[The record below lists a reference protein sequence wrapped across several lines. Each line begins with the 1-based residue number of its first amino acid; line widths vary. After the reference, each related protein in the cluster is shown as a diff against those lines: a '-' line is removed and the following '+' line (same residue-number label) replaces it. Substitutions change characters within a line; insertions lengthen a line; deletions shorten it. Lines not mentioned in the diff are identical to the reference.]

1 MDTLPNLSRRAFLVG
16 SAAIAGGVAFGSY
29 GHAQQAA
36 SAAGAV
42 NPLAAGLGPDSATFN
57 PWVEI
62 SPSKI
67 TLIAQHC
74 DIGQGVGS
82 IQTILIAEEMDL
94 DPGQFEI
101 RFAGPSPAY
110 FNTGFADEFSGFMA
124 PDRSEAAEKAR
135 AATYEWLKGAG
146 LQMTGGSSTIP
157 DSYKKLRVAG
167 AVARETLKA
176 AAAKRSGIAVADL
189 RTEAGHV
196 ILPDGTKIAYVDLAA
211 EAAKIPPV
219 MDVGLRDPSQ
229 WRMIGKPMERL
240 DIRSKVTGEM
250 KFGIDETMDGMV
262 YAAVR
267 LNPNKGQPIKS
278 YDASKAQSMP
288 GVQKVLK
295 ISNGVAVIASNSWY
309 AMKAA
314 EAIDCVWEPA
324 KYPAEQADHWKVLGE
339 TFAPEFLGKQWRN
352 DGDIGTAL
360 NEGTTL
366 EAEYR
371 APYLAHQ
378 PLEPL
383 NGIGIVTD
391 KGMEI
396 WVSHQSPQAVQFNA
410 AGAIGIKP
418 EQVTFHNLWAGGS
431 FGHRLEFENVKV
443 LAEIANQMRGTPVK
457 LVFSREEDFLQD
469 IPRQIAMARCKG
481 GVKDGKIAAA
491 DIQLASTMPL
501 NGLLERTTGAV
512 PTDPDAQLA
521 VGIWNVY
528 YDIPNYRATSY
539 EARGLS
545 PCTTWRSVGASANGF
560 FTESFID
567 ELIHAA
573 GLDPLKARIEMC
585 KIPIYRK
592 ILETVG
598 EMADWKGPLGNG
610 KGRGVAFVEAFGTAV
625 AEIIEV
631 TATEKG
637 IKIDKVWVA
646 ADVGKVVDPINFEN
660 QVQGGVVWGLG
671 HAMNCE
677 LTYANGAVQQTNYNH
692 HEAMRMYQC
701 PVIEVR
707 GLEND
712 YTVRG
717 IGEPPVPP
725 VAPALAN
732 AIFAATGKRIR
743 EMPFNK
749 FIDFV

>member
-1 MDTLPNLSRRAFLVG
+1 MGQLSDLSRREILFG
-16 SAAIAGGVAFGSY
+16 SAAMAGGVAFGSY
-29 GHAQQAA
+29 AWAQPAPPLPA
-36 SAAGAV
+36 DI
-42 NPLAAGLGPDSATFN
+42 NPLATGLARDAVTFN

-62 SPSKI
+62 SPEKI
-67 TLIAQHC
+67 ILIAQHA
-74 DIGQGVGS
+74 DKGQGVGS
-82 IQTILIAEEMDL
+82 VQPLMIAEELDL
-94 DPGQFEI
+94 ERDQFEV

-110 FNTGFADEFSGFMA
+110 FNTGFAHELAPFMA
-124 PDRSEAAEKAR
+124 PDQSPEAEKAR
-135 AATYEWLKGAG
+135 AAALQWLRKAG

-157 DSYKKLRVAG
+157 DTYDKMRMAG

-176 AAAKRSGIAVADL
+176 AAAKRTGIAASRL
-189 RTEAGHV
+189 RTEAGNV
-196 ILPDGTKIAYVDLAA
+196 ILPDGTRIPYVALSAD
-211 EAAKIPPV
+211 AAKVKPV
-219 MDVGLRDPSQ
+219 TTVKLRDPSQ
-229 WRMIGKPMERL
+229 WRFIGKPMERL
-240 DIRSKVTGEM
+240 DVRSKVTGEM
-250 KFGIDETMDGMV
+250 KFGIDRKMEGMV
-262 YAAVR
+262 YAAVK
-267 LNPNKGQPIKS
+267 LNPNKGQPIRS
-278 YDASKAQSMP
+278 YDASKALAMP

-295 ISNGVAVIASNSWY
+295 ISNGIAVIATNSWY
-309 AMKAA
+309 AMEAA
-314 EAIDCVWEPA
+314 KSVDCVWAPSV
-324 KYPAEQADHWKVLGE
+324 YPADQADHWKIVGSSF
-339 TFAPEFLGKQWRN
+339 TPEFLAKQWRN
-352 DGDIGTAL
+352 DGDVDTGLKDGTL
-360 NEGTTL
+360 L

-371 APYLAHQ
+371 APYVAHQ

-383 NGIGIVTD
+383 SGLGLVTD

-396 WVSHQSPQAVQFNA
+396 WVGHQSPQSVQHIA
-410 AGAIGIKP
+410 AKAIGMKD
-418 EQVTFHNLWAGGS
+418 EQVTFHNEWIGGS
-431 FGHRLEFENVKV
+431 FGHRLEFENVRV
-443 LAEIANQMRGTPVK
+443 LAEVANQMRGTPVK
-457 LVFSREEDFLQD
+457 LVFSREEDFQQD
-469 IPRQIAMARCKG
+469 ISRQIAMGRYRG
-481 GVKDGKIAAA
+481 SVKDGKIIAA
-491 DIQLASTMPL
+491 DAQVCATAPFKELQARMDMP
-501 NGLLERTTGAV
+501 TK
-512 PTDPDAQLA
+512 DPDAQLA

-528 YDIPNYRATSY
+528 YDIPNYRAASF
-539 EARGLS
+539 EPQGLAPS
-545 PCTTWRSVGASANGF
+545 TTWRSVGASANGF

-573 GLDPLKARIEMC
+573 KLDPLHARLDMC

-592 ILETVG
+592 VLETVG

-610 KGRGVAFVEAFGTAV
+610 KGRGVAFVECFGTAV
-625 AEIIEV
+625 AEIVEV
-631 TATEKG
+631 TMTDAG
-637 IKIDKVWVA
+637 IKVDKVWVA

-677 LTYANGAVQQTNYNH
+677 LTYAGGGVQQTNYHH

-725 VAPALAN
+725 AAPALAN